1 MTKEEITDALSE
13 ILIPLSFSGIEI
25 KAIILDSYVNI
36 HTKGGSIRINY
47 GLLEQ
52 TLIRIGFAFRERAE
66 VGFRNRRELQSALAS
81 TLLTLLETIPVEIQD
96 FLRKYQRFIPRKS

>member
-1 MTKEEITDALSE
+1 MTKEDITDAISE

-25 KAIILDSYVNI
+25 KAAVVDSFANI

-81 TLLTLLETIPVEIQD
+81 TLLTLLEGIPPEISD
-96 FLRKYQRFIPRKS
+96 YLRKYQRFIPRKL